1 MENNIII
8 ICYYNGKDAWTK
20 WHANR
25 HGCMHG
31 CMGGLTDTRA
41 CAWVYAH
48 IHMCAPLIL
57 VAAKPF
63 IFVQRTRTH
72 TPSV

>member
-25 HGCMHG
+25 HGYMHG
-31 CMGGLTDTRA
+31 RMGGFTAMQA
-41 CAWVYAH
+41 CAWVHAH
-48 IHMCAPLIL
+48 IHG
-57 VAAKPF
+57 
-63 IFVQRTRTH
+63 
-72 TPSV
+72 